1 MEEEQIW
8 GTRETEGVE
17 GRETVVGI
25 LCLRKETVFNT
36 NLKFKVFLYIIISKG
51 ILCKN
56 RQKSLIIVL
65 ENIHWKKVIEFSSH
79 NLCFL

>member
-17 GRETVVGI
+17 GKETVVGI
-25 LCLRKETVFNT
+25 LCLRKETVFNK

-56 RQKSLIIVL
+56 
-65 ENIHWKKVIEFSSH
+65 H
-79 NLCFL
+79 

>member
-17 GRETVVGI
+17 GRETAVEI
-25 LCLRKETVFNT
+25 CLRKEIVFNKK
-36 NLKFKVFLYIIISKG
+36 LKFKIFLIYNNFKRNSMQ
-51 ILCKN
+51 N
-56 RQKSLIIVL
+56 HQKSLIIVL
-65 ENIHWKKVIEFSSH
+65 ENIHWKKVIDFSSH